1 MHQSNVSSG
10 KLKCTLKFSDGK
22 RVSACV
28 REGTGRGQYR
38 LHPITYEGAVERLHL
53 MPKTGTS
60 QELTFLFLR
69 IAAMATAI
77 FNVSRTS
84 C

>member
-1 MHQSNVSSG
+1 MI
-10 KLKCTLKFSDGK
+10 KCTLKFSDGK
-22 RVSACV
+22 QVSGRVL
-28 REGTGRGQYR
+28 EDFGDGR
-38 LHPITYEGAVERLHL
+38 LHPITYEGAVDRLHL
-53 MPKTGTS
+53 MPKTGTAK
-60 QELTFLFLR
+60 ELTFLFLR